1 MLYRKIASKIES
13 FLKSEKKRMLV
24 VSGARQVGK
33 SYIIREVGMRLYS
46 NFIEVNME
54 EDKQSNRLFENA
66 RTVED
71 FMIALSTIAGAKMK
85 DSEKTL
91 VFIDEIQAYS
101 HLLTLAKFLVE
112 DGRFTYI
119 ASGSQLGI
127 ALKTTQSIPIGSI
140 ELLSMYPL
148 DFEEF
153 LIANGVGEL
162 LINEMRRKFE
172 AKEAL
177 NESLHMKV
185 MDYFRKYLLVGGMPS
200 AVNTYLSEHNMVSVR
215 NIHRDISLL
224 YKNDAAKYESESL
237 RKLKI
242 QRIYDMVPSNLEKV
256 KKRIVAKDIEL
267 KKGKRMADYQDEF
280 EYLIS
285 SGITLEV
292 QAISKPSYP
301 LVENSGKNLLK
312 LYMSDIG
319 LLTGILYH
327 NDVLPI
333 MNDKCGVNLGSVY
346 ENVVAQ
352 ELKAHGF
359 KLYYYDNKKNGEVDF
374 LIDSVDLMSVLP
386 IEVKSGKDY
395 YIHTALNNL
404 LKVDEYKISNGI
416 VFSNEAKVYNNGN
429 VIYMPIYYV
438 MFLRSS
444 AFDNSEFVYI
454 LNSATL

>member
-1 MLYRKIASKIES
+1 
-13 FLKSEKKRMLV
+13 MLV

-215 NIHRDISLL
+215 NIHRDINLL
-224 YKNDAAKYESESL
+224 YKNDAAKCESESL

-404 LKVDEYKISNGI
+404 LKVDEYKITNGI

-454 LNSATL
+454 

>member
-215 NIHRDISLL
+215 NIHRDINLL

-256 KKRIVAKDIEL
+256 KKRIVAKDIEI
-267 KKGKRMADYQDEF
+267 KKGKLMADYQDEF

-374 LIDSVDLMSVLP
+374 LIDSVDLMSTLP

-404 LKVDEYKISNGI
+404 LKVDEYKITNGI
-416 VFSNEAKVYNNGN
+416 VFSNEEKVYNNGN

-454 LNSATL
+454 

>member
-374 LIDSVDLMSVLP
+374 LIDSVVLMSVLP

-404 LKVDEYKISNGI
+404 LKVDEYKITNGI
-416 VFSNEAKVYNNGN
+416 VFSNEEKVYNNGN

-454 LNSATL
+454 

>member
-374 LIDSVDLMSVLP
+374 LIDIVDLLSALP

-416 VFSNEAKVYNNGN
+416 VFSNEEKVYNNGN

-454 LNSATL
+454 

>member
-374 LIDSVDLMSVLP
+374 LIDSVDLLSVLP

-416 VFSNEAKVYNNGN
+416 VFSNEEKVYNNGN

-454 LNSATL
+454 

>member
-327 NDVLPI
+327 NDVQPI

-374 LIDSVDLMSVLP
+374 LIDSVDLLSVLP

-404 LKVDEYKISNGI
+404 LKVEEYKITNGI
-416 VFSNEAKVYNNGN
+416 VFSNEAKVYTNGN

-454 LNSATL
+454 

>member
-101 HLLTLAKFLVE
+101 HMLTLAKFLVE

-454 LNSATL
+454 

>member
-292 QAISKPSYP
+292 QVISKPSYP

-416 VFSNEAKVYNNGN
+416 VFSNEEKVYNNGN

-454 LNSATL
+454 

>member
-13 FLKSEKKRMLV
+13 FLKLEKKRMLV

-327 NDVLPI
+327 NDVQPI

-374 LIDSVDLMSVLP
+374 LIDSVDLLSALP

-416 VFSNEAKVYNNGN
+416 VFSNEEKVYNNGN

-454 LNSATL
+454 

>member
-374 LIDSVDLMSVLP
+374 LIDSVDLLSALP

-404 LKVDEYKISNGI
+404 LKVDEYKITNGI
-416 VFSNEAKVYNNGN
+416 VFSNEEKVYNNGN
-429 VIYMPIYYV
+429 VIYIPIYYV

-454 LNSATL
+454 

>member
-13 FLKSEKKRMLV
+13 FLKLGKKRMLV

-54 EDKQSNRLFENA
+54 VDKQSNRLFENA

-162 LINEMRRKFE
+162 FINEMRRKFE

-215 NIHRDISLL
+215 NIHRDINLL

-327 NDVLPI
+327 NDVQPI

-374 LIDSVDLMSVLP
+374 LIDSVDLLSVLP

-404 LKVDEYKISNGI
+404 LKVEEYKISNGI
-416 VFSNEAKVYNNGN
+416 VFSNEAKVYTNGN
-429 VIYMPIYYV
+429 VIYMPIYFV

-454 LNSATL
+454 

>member
-215 NIHRDISLL
+215 NIHRDINLL

-416 VFSNEAKVYNNGN
+416 VFSNEEKVYNNGN

-444 AFDNSEFVYI
+444 AFDNSEFLYI
-454 LNSATL
+454 

>member
-374 LIDSVDLMSVLP
+374 LIDSVDLLSALP

-404 LKVDEYKISNGI
+404 LKVNEYKITNGI

-454 LNSATL
+454 

>member
-215 NIHRDISLL
+215 NIHRDINLL

-327 NDVLPI
+327 NDVQPI

-374 LIDSVDLMSVLP
+374 LIDSVDLLSVLP

-404 LKVDEYKISNGI
+404 LKVDEYKITNGI

-454 LNSATL
+454 

>member
-215 NIHRDISLL
+215 NIHRDINLL

-333 MNDKCGVNLGSVY
+333 MNDKWGVNLGSVY

-416 VFSNEAKVYNNGN
+416 VFSNEEKVYNNGN

-454 LNSATL
+454 

>member
-404 LKVDEYKISNGI
+404 LKVDEYKITNGI

-454 LNSATL
+454 

>member
-1 MLYRKIASKIES
+1 MIYRKIASKIES

-374 LIDSVDLMSVLP
+374 LIDSVDLLSALP

-404 LKVDEYKISNGI
+404 LKVNEYKITNGI

-454 LNSATL
+454 

>member
-85 DSEKTL
+85 YSEKTL

-374 LIDSVDLMSVLP
+374 LIDSVDLMSVLH

-404 LKVDEYKISNGI
+404 LKVDEYKITNGI

-454 LNSATL
+454 

>member
-327 NDVLPI
+327 NDVQPI

-374 LIDSVDLMSVLP
+374 LIDSVDLLSALP

-404 LKVDEYKISNGI
+404 LKVNEYKISNGI

-454 LNSATL
+454 

>member
-352 ELKAHGF
+352 ELKAHGY

-374 LIDSVDLMSVLP
+374 LIDSVDLMSALP

-416 VFSNEAKVYNNGN
+416 VFSNEEKVYNNGN

-454 LNSATL
+454 

>member
-359 KLYYYDNKKNGEVDF
+359 KLYYYDNNKNGEVDF
-374 LIDSVDLMSVLP
+374 LIDSVDLLSALP

-416 VFSNEAKVYNNGN
+416 VFSNEEKVYNNGN

-454 LNSATL
+454 

>member
-13 FLKSEKKRMLV
+13 FLKLGKKRMLV

-54 EDKQSNRLFENA
+54 VDKQSNRLFENA

-215 NIHRDISLL
+215 NIHRDINLL

-327 NDVLPI
+327 NDVQPI
-333 MNDKCGVNLGSVY
+333 MNDNCGVNLGSVY

-374 LIDSVDLMSVLP
+374 LIDSVDLLSVLP

-404 LKVDEYKISNGI
+404 LKVEEYKISNGI
-416 VFSNEAKVYNNGN
+416 VFSNEAKVYTNGN

-454 LNSATL
+454 

>member
-1 MLYRKIASKIES
+1 
-13 FLKSEKKRMLV
+13 MLV

-91 VFIDEIQAYS
+91 IFIDEIQAYS
-101 HLLTLAKFLVE
+101 HLLTLTKFLVE

-215 NIHRDISLL
+215 NIHRDINLL

-327 NDVLPI
+327 NDVQPI

-374 LIDSVDLMSVLP
+374 LIDSVDLLSVLP

-404 LKVDEYKISNGI
+404 LKVEEYKISNGI
-416 VFSNEAKVYNNGN
+416 VFSNDAKVYTNGN
-429 VIYMPIYYV
+429 VIYMPIYFV

-454 LNSATL
+454 

>member
-1 MLYRKIASKIES
+1 
-13 FLKSEKKRMLV
+13 MLV

-404 LKVDEYKISNGI
+404 LKVDEYKITNGI
-416 VFSNEAKVYNNGN
+416 VFSNEEKVYNNGN

-454 LNSATL
+454 

>member
-13 FLKSEKKRMLV
+13 FLKSEKERMLV

-215 NIHRDISLL
+215 NIHRDINLL

-374 LIDSVDLMSVLP
+374 LIDSVDLLSALP

-404 LKVDEYKISNGI
+404 LKVDEYKITNGI
-416 VFSNEAKVYNNGN
+416 VFSNEEKVYNNGN

-454 LNSATL
+454 

>member
-374 LIDSVDLMSVLP
+374 LIDSVDLMSALP

-395 YIHTALNNL
+395 YIHTALNTL
-404 LKVDEYKISNGI
+404 LKADEYKISNGI
-416 VFSNEAKVYNNGN
+416 VFSKEKKVYNNGN

-454 LNSATL
+454 

>member
-404 LKVDEYKISNGI
+404 LKVDEYKITNGI
-416 VFSNEAKVYNNGN
+416 VFSNEEKVYNNGN

-454 LNSATL
+454 QQR

>member
-374 LIDSVDLMSVLP
+374 LIDSVDLLSALP

-404 LKVDEYKISNGI
+404 LKVDEHKISNGI
-416 VFSNEAKVYNNGN
+416 VFSNEEKVYNNGN

-454 LNSATL
+454 

>member
-454 LNSATL
+454 

>member
-13 FLKSEKKRMLV
+13 FLKSEKRRMLV

-71 FMIALSTIAGAKMK
+71 FMIALSSIAGAKMK
-85 DSEKTL
+85 DNEKTL

-127 ALKTTQSIPIGSI
+127 ALKSTQSIPIGSI

-172 AKEAL
+172 NKDAL

-256 KKRIVAKDIEL
+256 KKRIVVKDIEL

-292 QAISKPSYP
+292 QAISKPLYP

-327 NDVLPI
+327 NDVQPI

-374 LIDSVDLMSVLP
+374 LIDSVDLLSVLP

-404 LKVDEYKISNGI
+404 MKVGEYKISKGI
-416 VFSNEAKVYNNGN
+416 VFSNEAKVYTNGN

-444 AFDNSEFVYI
+444 AFDNSEYVYI
-454 LNSATL
+454 

>member
-242 QRIYDMVPSNLEKV
+242 QRIYNMVPSNLEKV

-404 LKVDEYKISNGI
+404 LKVDEYKITNGI
-416 VFSNEAKVYNNGN
+416 VFSNEEKVYNNGN

-454 LNSATL
+454 

>member
-242 QRIYDMVPSNLEKV
+242 QRIYDMVSSNLEKV

-416 VFSNEAKVYNNGN
+416 VFSNEEKVYNNGN

-454 LNSATL
+454 

>member
-1 MLYRKIASKIES
+1 MLYRKIALKIES

-374 LIDSVDLMSVLP
+374 LIDSVDLLSALP

-404 LKVDEYKISNGI
+404 LKVDEYKITNGI
-416 VFSNEAKVYNNGN
+416 VFSNEEKVYNNGN

-454 LNSATL
+454 

>member
-101 HLLTLAKFLVE
+101 LLLTLAKFLVE

-215 NIHRDISLL
+215 NIHRDINLL
-224 YKNDAAKYESESL
+224 YKNDAAKCESESL

-374 LIDSVDLMSVLP
+374 LIDSVDLMSALP

-454 LNSATL
+454 

>member
-91 VFIDEIQAYS
+91 VFIDEIQTYS

-215 NIHRDISLL
+215 NIHRDINLL

-374 LIDSVDLMSVLP
+374 LIDSVDLMSALP

-404 LKVDEYKISNGI
+404 LKVDEYKITNGI
-416 VFSNEAKVYNNGN
+416 VFSNEEKVYNNGN

-454 LNSATL
+454 

>member
-374 LIDSVDLMSVLP
+374 LIDSVDLLSALP
-386 IEVKSGKDY
+386 IEVRSGKDY

-416 VFSNEAKVYNNGN
+416 VFSNEEKVYNNGN

-454 LNSATL
+454 

>member
-1 MLYRKIASKIES
+1 MLYRKIALKIES

-374 LIDSVDLMSVLP
+374 LIDSVDLMSALP

-416 VFSNEAKVYNNGN
+416 VFSNEEKVYNNGN

-454 LNSATL
+454 